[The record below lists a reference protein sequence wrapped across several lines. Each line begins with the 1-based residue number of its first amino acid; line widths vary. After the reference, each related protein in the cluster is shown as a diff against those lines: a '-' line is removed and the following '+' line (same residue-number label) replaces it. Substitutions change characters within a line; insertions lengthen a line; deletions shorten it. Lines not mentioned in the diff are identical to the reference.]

1 MVSTK
6 LFGTGA
12 DGAVAFDGS
21 TTILG
26 LVPAGNIYTMT
37 RDIHCTNIT
46 INNGVTIKPA
56 GYRIYATG
64 TLTNNGTISNNG

>member
-1 MVSTK
+1 M
-6 LFGTGA
+6 FGTGA
-12 DGAVAFDGS
+12 DGAVTFDGS

-26 LVPAGNIYTMT
+26 LVPSGNIYTMT

-46 INNGVTIKPA
+46 INNGVTIYPA

-64 TLTNNGTISNNG
+64 TLTNDGTISNN